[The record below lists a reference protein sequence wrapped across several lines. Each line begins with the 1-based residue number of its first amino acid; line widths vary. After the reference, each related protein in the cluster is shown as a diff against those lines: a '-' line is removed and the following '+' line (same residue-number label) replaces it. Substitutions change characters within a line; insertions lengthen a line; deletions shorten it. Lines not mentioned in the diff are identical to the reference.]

1 MCSRFTLLLIRSL
14 CGSFFLHPV
23 FAQYHHE
30 VQPPDKSSPYAVYFS
45 PVAVNNH
52 VFRASRK
59 QQIEVDESQKRYKE
73 LVPYVVAASEY
84 PSRYLLPPAP
94 GAESTYLKYRGHPT
108 SERFEQKGNG
118 LPRNHRPEPKK
129 EQDQR
134 PVYAR
139 DHAPIELN
147 QAEETLESKH
157 KAKKKP
163 SDSLELSADGDRIQ
177 FQIQGHE
184 GPKTYIFGFD
194 TGNGKNRQFRLE
206 ERLKDGTVKGHY
218 GYYDARGKLRTI
230 RYLARPFEGYQEKHH
245 EGNGVSAEEQ
255 EQN

>member
-1 MCSRFTLLLIRSL
+1 MCSRFILLLIRCV
-14 CGSFFLHPV
+14 CGSFFLHPI
-23 FAQYHHE
+23 FA
-30 VQPPDKSSPYAVYFS
+30 QPPDKSSPYVVYFS

-59 QQIEVDESQKRYKE
+59 HQIDGDESQKR
-73 LVPYVVAASEY
+73 YVVAASEY

-129 EQDQR
+129 EQR

-139 DHAPIELN
+139 DHAPIELT
-147 QAEETLESKH
+147 QTEETLESKH

-163 SDSLELSADGDRIQ
+163 SDSLELSADGDRIE
-177 FQIQGHE
+177 FQIQGHQ

-245 EGNGVSAEEQ
+245 EGNSVSAEEQ